1 MELEKEIVECG
12 YKEEIDCSPEERKL
26 RMREGIKCAL
36 SFIRFLLWCKIV
48 DPPTLGNPGGVISF
62 QLWPHLVEV
71 IKSLLTEQLIVVMK
85 SRQIGLSWLLAAYA
99 LWYAMFRRGA
109 NIMMFSKGE
118 GEAMELLGKCY
129 RIYNQLPPFLKL
141 KVDPKS
147 ATEMGFPTM
156 MSSIKAFAAT
166 ETAGISYTA
175 SVVMCDEWEEHPYAD
190 ANYLSSK
197 PTRDAGGQF
206 IGCFTV
212 NKTKPDTLAKAIFRD
227 ADEGKNDFVAHF
239 FPWQVRPGR
248 DAGWYE
254 KTKRNIPTRELAVLT
269 PELYMEQNYP
279 NSIDE
284 ALRMTQS
291 ISAFSHE
298 AIDEMMGDVRNP
310 VNDDLIIHIFKPY
323 HIGEWYIAA
332 SDTSHGIGKDYSV
345 TTVMN
350 VQTGEVVADVFNNR
364 LSPEEFALQSVNML
378 KLYQTP
384 LWFIESNDWGGVTI
398 ATAQR
403 LGYKNFGY
411 QDSKRQKIGFSTHG
425 YATSS
430 GIKGSRTDLFGGL
443 IPAMNN
449 RQIKIYNSDG
459 LKQFY
464 DIIRVV
470 EKNGKIEAMG
480 GRHDDYPIAVGICWV
495 KRDEVSVTVSNKPV
509 ESLTFRR
516 EGIPVAT
523 DGWTKLLEA

>member
-1 MELEKEIVECG
+1 
-12 YKEEIDCSPEERKL
+12 
-26 RMREGIKCAL
+26 
-36 SFIRFLLWCKIV
+36 
-48 DPPTLGNPGGVISF
+48 
-62 QLWPHLVEV
+62 
-71 IKSLLTEQLIVVMK
+71 
-85 SRQIGLSWLLAAYA
+85 
-99 LWYAMFRRGA
+99 
-109 NIMMFSKGE
+109 
-118 GEAMELLGKCY
+118 
-129 RIYNQLPPFLKL
+129 
-141 KVDPKS
+141 
-147 ATEMGFPTM
+147 
-156 MSSIKAFAAT
+156 
-166 ETAGISYTA
+166 
-175 SVVMCDEWEEHPYAD
+175 MCDEWEEHPYAD

-227 ADEGKNDFVAHF
+227 AHEGKNDFVAHF
-239 FPWQVRPGR
+239 FPWTVRPGR
-248 DAGWYE
+248 DEEWYK

-279 NSIDE
+279 ASIEE

-298 AIDEMMGDVRNP
+298 ALDYMMSNVKNP
-310 VNDDLIIHIFKPY
+310 ENDDLIIHIFKPY

-345 TTVMN
+345 TTILN
-350 VQTGEVVADVFNNR
+350 VQTGEVVADIFNNR
-364 LSPEEFALQSVNML
+364 LSPEEFALHSVNML
-378 KLYQTP
+378 RFYQNP
-384 LWFIESNDWGGVTI
+384 LWFPESNDWGGVTI

-411 QDSKRQKIGFSTHG
+411 QDEKRQKIGFSTHG
-425 YATSS
+425 YLTST
-430 GIKGSRTDLFGGL
+430 GIKGSRTDLFGAL

-495 KRDEVSVTVSNKPV
+495 KRGEVSVNRTEKPL
-509 ESLTFRR
+509 ESLTFRK